1 MMGERLHDSE
11 RGWFPTRVVEEI
23 QNKEVRAQNRKE
35 VLRIQQTKIDAH
47 YSGVRGVGMRGN
59 RHPPKVS
66 NASRTEGVQ

>member
-35 VLRIQQTKIDAH
+35 VLRIQQNKIDGPP
-47 YSGVRGVGMRGN
+47 SGGID
-59 RHPPKVS
+59 
-66 NASRTEGVQ
+66 